1 MKSKLMPEHQIY
13 VLLAFSVSI
22 PSPLLQGLSLI
33 ASPPTLCSS
42 PNPSLLLLVRHR
54 QNRRR
59 RMIMRSVRHPR
70 RFPGADGSCAS
81 PGILT
86 GILLFC
92 VQRSCSPVPQC
103 AGRPVPP
110 CASSPVSPCAGRSVP
125 LPHSASLPRHSNCPF
140 FHPSRTVRPS
150 VPPSLPPSLPPSVP
164 NPPQAPHPP
173 FPSSS
178 ESSST

>member
-1 MKSKLMPEHQIY
+1 
-13 VLLAFSVSI
+13 LLAFSVSI
-22 PSPLLQGLSLI
+22 PSPLLLGLSLI

-81 PGILT
+81 PGILI

-92 VQRSCSPVPQC
+92 VQRFCSPRPPVRRPPRPPVRQQPRISVRRPIRPPPSQC
-103 AGRPVPP
+103 LTPPVNLTVRSFIRPGPSVRRRP
-110 CASSPVSPCAGRSVP
+110 SLSP
-125 LPHSASLPRHSNCPF
+125 SL
-140 FHPSRTVRPS
+140 RPS
-150 VPPSLPPSLPPSVP
+150 VRP
-164 NPPQAPHPP
+164 
-173 FPSSS
+173 
-178 ESSST
+178 

>member
-13 VLLAFSVSI
+13 ILLAFSVSI
-22 PSPLLQGLSLI
+22 PSPLLLGLSLI

-42 PNPSLLLLVRHR
+42 PNPSLLLLVWHR

-92 VQRSCSPVPQC
+92 VQRFCSPRPPVRRPPRPPVRQQPRISVRRPIRPPPSQC
-103 AGRPVPP
+103 LTPPVTLTVSSFIRP
-110 CASSPVSPCAGRSVP
+110 G
-125 LPHSASLPRHSNCPF
+125 
-140 FHPSRTVRPS
+140 PSVRPS
-150 VPPSLPPSLPPSVP
+150 VPPSLRPSVRP
-164 NPPQAPHPP
+164 
-173 FPSSS
+173 
-178 ESSST
+178 

>member
-22 PSPLLQGLSLI
+22 PSPLLLGLPLI

-92 VQRSCSPVPQC
+92 VQRFCSPRPPVRQQPRISVRRPIRPPPSQC
-103 AGRPVPP
+103 LTPPVN
-110 CASSPVSPCAGRSVP
+110 
-125 LPHSASLPRHSNCPF
+125 L
-140 FHPSRTVRPS
+140 TVRSFIRPGPS
-150 VPPSLPPSLPPSVP
+150 VLPSFETISKKTVSRVP
-164 NPPQAPHPP
+164 FAYTCPR
-173 FPSSS
+173 
-178 ESSST
+178 